1 MLVPLSTIVDYLKL
15 SGRGFSIIDR
25 INLKIHINYKFL
37 KHSHKM
43 KTFYSIEEY
52 RSLLIYIIL
61 IFRYYLQCEISRFQC
76 LMLFLPKIIDNL
88 LKFFVIKNFPEI
100 VFYVLK

>member
-25 INLKIHINYKFL
+25 INLKININYKFL
-37 KHSHKM
+37 KHSHEM

-76 LMLFLPKIIDNL
+76 LVLFLPKIIC
-88 LKFFVIKNFPEI
+88 
-100 VFYVLK
+100 